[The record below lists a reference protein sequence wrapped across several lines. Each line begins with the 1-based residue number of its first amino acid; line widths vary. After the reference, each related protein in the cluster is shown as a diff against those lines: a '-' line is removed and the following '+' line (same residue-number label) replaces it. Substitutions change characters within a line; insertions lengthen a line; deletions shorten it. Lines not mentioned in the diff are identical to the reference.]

1 MNWTQIQ
8 IWFIPL
14 ICSRFVQLY
23 SRVIFASEKDLVI
36 LKKTSNCI
44 IFSFGISKIGTVA
57 LNHATI
63 AIIIIVRIISHLSYN
78 LCQNILKVCVIFEN
92 RCWKFTLIKRVKT
105 NEATANNGANQIRIV
120 FSSSNFKLKC
130 QNSGLPIS
138 LLMPQA

>member
-1 MNWTQIQ
+1 MHQRRIL
-8 IWFIPL
+8 WF
-14 ICSRFVQLY
+14 
-23 SRVIFASEKDLVI
+23 
-36 LKKTSNCI
+36 KKNSSCI

-120 FSSSNFKLKC
+120 FSSSNFGVFFLIRTKMRYIFSV
-130 QNSGLPIS
+130 QVYYRMIPIFVWPIISIHILPT
-138 LLMPQA
+138 A